1 MGKVYYDLV
10 TFYNNKKIM
19 YLPLLISGPMGP
31 EGQFLPGD
39 IMPPS
44 SSPDDLPLHSEEN
57 FLSNGPG
64 RPNTMNGCFPPLAH
78 LGHRPEMTSEV
89 W

>member
-1 MGKVYYDLV
+1 
-10 TFYNNKKIM
+10 M
-19 YLPLLISGPMGP
+19 YSFVILGPLGP
-31 EGQFLPGD
+31 EGQFMPGD

-44 SSPDDLPLHSEEN
+44 SSPDNLPLHSEES
-57 FLSNGPG
+57 FLSNVPG
-64 RPNTMNGCFPPLAH
+64 RPTNMNGCFPPLAH